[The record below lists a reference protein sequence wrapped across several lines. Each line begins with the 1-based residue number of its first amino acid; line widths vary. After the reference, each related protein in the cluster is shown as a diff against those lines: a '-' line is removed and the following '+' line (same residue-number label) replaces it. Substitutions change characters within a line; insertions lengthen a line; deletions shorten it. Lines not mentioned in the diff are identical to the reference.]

1 MKNRIEVALL
11 WHACLNSDRKNTT
24 RVEILANIC
33 TCHYLANLFPFSN
46 ISSTVSAWGS
56 GPRPSGAHK
65 CSDLRVCLHS
75 SIVSVLGPAAR
86 SGPSRP
92 ERESAPNQC
101 FLSFWDTFLAGPS
114 AARSGPRP
122 SGAQKCSK
130 TMFL

>member
-56 GPRPSGAHK
+56 GPRPSGAQK
-65 CSDLRVCLHS
+65 CSNLRVCLHS

-86 SGPSRP
+86 SEPSRP
-92 ERESAPNQC
+92 ERKSAPNDYLFQH
-101 FLSFWDTFLAGPS
+101 FQHIFGLGPGRQIR
-114 AARSGPRP
+114 AKAVR
-122 SGAQKCSK
+122 
-130 TMFL
+130 